1 MRRAG
6 RIEQKRKERRE
17 LFKALRKR
25 QEQLGIPKTL
35 FGKRKDPKPRKYL
48 VVTDNNSDG
57 TMSDTGD
64 GLAIY
69 PFVPEDQVEADDES
83 NVLDRLGHGEIV
95 TAIRSKKVADESVPP
110 PPMVVKAATLIY
122 NVQPK
127 IHRYVLWIEHDRG
140 GWSPTIVDGATRLI
154 PIDGAKSN

>member
-1 MRRAG
+1 MF
-6 RIEQKRKERRE
+6 E
-17 LFKALRKR
+17 ALRKR

-48 VVTDNNSDG
+48 VVTDNKSDR
-57 TMSDTGD
+57 TMVDNGD

-69 PFVPEDQVEADDES
+69 PFVPEDEVEANDES
-83 NVLDRLGHGEIV
+83 NVLDWLDQGEIV

-110 PPMVVKAATLIY
+110 PPIAVKAATLIY

-127 IHRYVLWIEHDRG
+127 IHRDVLWIEHDRG
-140 GWSPTIVDGATRLI
+140 GWSPTIVDGTTRLI
-154 PIDGAKSN
+154 PIDGADNSN